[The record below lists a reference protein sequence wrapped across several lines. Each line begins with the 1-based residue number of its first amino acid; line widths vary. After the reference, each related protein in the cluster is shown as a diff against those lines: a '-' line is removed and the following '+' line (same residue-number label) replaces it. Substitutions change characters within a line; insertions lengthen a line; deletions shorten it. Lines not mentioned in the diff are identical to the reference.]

1 MAKTYQFRIT
11 LYPAK
16 QEIGS
21 VAIAMGSRTYY
32 NDEFVGTFSDALAK
46 RAEISASEVR
56 GHAAFLSMRNRSD
69 RRPPGFNTKNPTL
82 YGGDLSEALYSAN
95 GVAR

>member
-1 MAKTYQFRIT
+1 MAKTYTFRIT

-32 NDEFVGTFSDALAK
+32 NDEFVGTFADALVK
-46 RAEISASEVR
+46 RSEVSASEVR

-69 RRPPGFNTKNPTL
+69 RCPPGWNTKNDTL
-82 YGGDLSEALYSAN
+82 YGGDLSADLYTKEGAL
-95 GVAR
+95 R